1 MAHTVDSISIRGLR
15 KAHLRQLA
23 FYIEWHMHEGSYY
36 GPKDQFEKRHKDLEA
51 FAVRLLA
58 IVDDEDARTP
68 IVRKGKT

>member
-15 KAHLRQLA
+15 KAHLSQLA
-23 FYIEWHMHEGSYY
+23 FYIAWQGREGSYY
-36 GPKDQFEKRHKDLEA
+36 GPKDQFDKRHKDLEE
-51 FAVRLLA
+51 FAVRLLE